1 MLFRSEDGFYAA
13 DMEGFEVVADGNPL
27 GKIIG
32 IDDTTANYL
41 FIIETPSG
49 NRHLIPVADE
59 FVTGVDM
66 DGRRVT
72 MELPEGILG
81 L

>member
-1 MLFRSEDGFYAA
+1 M
-13 DMEGFEVVADGNPL
+13 

>member
-1 MLFRSEDGFYAA
+1 MTYLQSFYRETPASAA
-13 DMEGFEVVADGNPL
+13 NRHS
-27 GKIIG
+27 
-32 IDDTTANYL
+32 NYL

-66 DGRRVT
+66 DGRRVP
-72 MELPEGILG
+72 MELPEGVKFHNLYQSTA
-81 L
+81 